1 MSHFTVMVFGDDVEE
16 QLAPFHQFEC
26 TGENDEYVIDEDI
39 TEDIQERIDDGE
51 TIGDALGWYGLND
64 KVVEDES
71 EVDTEGYDCE
81 HKYGYAIV
89 KDGKLIKAVN
99 RTNPNYHWDWYQIG
113 GRWSGFLKL
122 KEGATGENGERSW
135 CNSEE
140 HIALDRCD
148 SALKRDIDIEGMRA
162 EAGEDAAVRWDNV
175 YAVVGDH
182 TWESWDSVR
191 DRISDIDEAR
201 EFYNSQ
207 TAIKALSQANL
218 RSWGGTDEYLVT
230 REEYVTNARNRAIS
244 TFAVLKDGEWIEKG
258 EMGWFGMST
267 DTVSQ
272 VDWDVVIGKL
282 IDSVSDDTRI
292 TIVDAHI

>member
-1 MSHFTVMVFGDDVEE
+1 MSHFTVMVFGDDVEA

-26 TGENDEYVIDEDI
+26 TGENDEYVIDEDV

-99 RTNPNYHWDWYQIG
+99 RTNPTYHWDWYQIG

-135 CNSEE
+135 CNSDKD
-140 HIALDRCD
+140 IDTNRCD
-148 SALKRDIDIEGMRA
+148 SALKRDIDIEGMRDA
-162 EAGEDAAVRWDNV
+162 AGEDAGNAWDEIHR
-175 YAVVGDH
+175 VVGDI

-191 DRISDIDEAR
+191 ERIFDIDEAR
-201 EFYNSQ
+201 EFYNEQ
-207 TAIKALSQANL
+207 PALLMLRTAGL
-218 RSWGGTDEYLVT
+218 RHWGSTDEYLVT